1 MLGCAGRPRRSRR
14 ETPCALA
21 LASVAWPTVL
31 VQAAAAAARAS
42 NQRSAMPSKGPA
54 GSAAARRE

>member
-1 MLGCAGRPRRSRR
+1 MRGQAQTLPPRDM
-14 ETPCALA
+14 LA
-21 LASVAWPTVL
+21 LAPVAWPTVL